1 MAQTF
6 DVIDVSENVE
16 RKINQLHHLQV
27 DDVLDVLEA
36 PEHMA
41 WDDDAGRG
49 RRLLVVGTLR
59 GKRVLVVLYPI
70 PGRPNE
76 WRLATAYPDH
86 RR

>member
-1 MAQTF
+1 
-6 DVIDVSENVE
+6 
-16 RKINQLHHLQV
+16 
-27 DDVLDVLEA
+27 
-36 PEHMA
+36 MA